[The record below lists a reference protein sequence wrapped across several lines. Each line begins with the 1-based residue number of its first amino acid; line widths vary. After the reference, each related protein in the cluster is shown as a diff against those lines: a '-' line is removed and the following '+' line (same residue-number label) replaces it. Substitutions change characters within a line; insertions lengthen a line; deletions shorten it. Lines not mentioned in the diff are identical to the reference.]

1 MVRTQIKSEGLE
13 YGVSTFAAYYDAG
26 RRVMVIKHNDTHE
39 EWDIAAFDEEYAR
52 THENPAKSRN
62 LSPDLAVF
70 STNARKGE
78 QK

>member
-1 MVRTQIKSEGLE
+1 
-13 YGVSTFAAYYDAG
+13 
-26 RRVMVIKHNDTHE
+26 MVIKHNDTHE

-52 THENPAKSRN
+52 THENPAKSRS